1 MPWWPA
7 LPCSCLNVY
16 KEGPKYVFLQDIYRQ
31 PDEKLC
37 VRGKI
42 ETVARIDGKL
52 GDSPELEAMFE

>member
-1 MPWWPA
+1 
-7 LPCSCLNVY
+7 
-16 KEGPKYVFLQDIYRQ
+16 LQDIYRL

-52 GDSPELEAMFE
+52 GDSPELDAMFKE